1 MIYVLVTLLLVGF
14 WVFCILDVL
23 RTDASEVQHLPKGA
37 WFAIVLVPLVGS
49 VLWLLEGRARRSAAP
64 GPRVAAPAPKGPE
77 DDPAFLRDLERR
89 LRDGDG

>member
-1 MIYVLVTLLLVGF
+1 VIYVLVTLLLVGF

-23 RTDASEVQHLPKGA
+23 RTDTSEVQHLPKGA

-49 VLWLLEGRARRSAAP
+49 VLWLLEGRARRQAAP
-64 GPRVAAPAPKGPE
+64 GPRVTAKAPKGPE

-89 LRDGDG
+89 LRDEDG